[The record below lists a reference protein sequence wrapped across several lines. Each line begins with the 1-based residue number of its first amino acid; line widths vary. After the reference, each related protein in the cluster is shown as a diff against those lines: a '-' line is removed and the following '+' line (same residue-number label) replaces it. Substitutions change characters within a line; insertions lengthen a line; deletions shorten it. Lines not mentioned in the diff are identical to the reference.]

1 MISYR
6 TQGFNGYAVQY
17 SPFFDSKI
25 AVASAANFGLVGN
38 GRLYILNLSDQGT
51 IVAESAFDTQDGL
64 FDLAWSEIHENHVVT
79 ANGDGDLKLFDIK
92 AVGQVGGQGK
102 FPIQVFHEHQREVFS
117 VNWNLAEKSLFCS
130 SSWDGTIKVWT
141 PNRSHSILT
150 LHAPPTP
157 SSSIPAA
164 TATAT
169 ASHPPHPQHPSAP
182 LNNHHQSPPLSHTK
196 NHEPTSPACIH
207 AAKFSPHSPHLLAS
221 AHADSH
227 IRIWDTR
234 SNSPLTQD
242 FFAHAATEALAL
254 DWNKYRP
261 TVLASAGVD
270 KAVKIWDLRMV
281 PESSATTATGHHPTP
296 TSYPSPANELLG
308 HDYAVRSVAWS
319 PHAADILLSTSYDMT
334 ARVWRDVSA
343 NPSSQ
348 GPGGSYMG
356 RLNHNSGLLNVMNAH
371 SEFVVGC
378 DWSLW
383 GQPGWVATVGWDE
396 MLHVWKAV

>member
-1 MISYR
+1 MLSFK

-38 GRLYILNLSDQGT
+38 GRLYILNLTPQGT
-51 IVAESAFDTQDGL
+51 IEPQAMFDTQDGL
-64 FDLAWSEIHENHVVT
+64 FDLAWSEVHENHVVT
-79 ANGDGDLKLFDIK
+79 ANGDGDIKLFDITTGS
-92 AVGQVGGQGK
+92 AGGGGK
-102 FPIQVFHEHQREVFS
+102 FPIQVYHEHQREVFS

-141 PNRSHSILT
+141 ANRPNSILT
-150 LHAPPTP
+150 LHAPPASTTP
-157 SSSIPAA
+157 VV
-164 TATAT
+164 
-169 ASHPPHPQHPSAP
+169 PPQVPQQ
-182 LNNHHQSPPLSHTK
+182 HQTPPLSHTPA
-196 NHEPTSPACIH
+196 HAPSSPACIH

-227 IRIWDTR
+227 IRTWDTR
-234 SNSPLTQD
+234 APSPLAQD
-242 FFAHAATEALAL
+242 FFAHAGTEALAL

-281 PESSATTATGHHPTP
+281 PSHTPATAGIPAAPTP
-296 TSYPSPANELLG
+296 TSYPAPANELLG

-319 PHAADILLSTSYDMT
+319 PHAPDVLLSTSYDMT

-343 NPSSQ
+343 SNNT
-348 GPGGSYMG
+348 GPGGSYMS
-356 RLNHNSGLLNVMNAH
+356 RLNHNSGLLNVMNNH
-371 SEFVVGC
+371 TEFVIGC

-383 GQPGWVATVGWDE
+383 GEPGWVASVGWDE
-396 MLHVWKAV
+396 MLHVWKAM